1 MCSDA
6 CGYIDNLFTLY
17 ISFLSNISQ
26 CIFLLLIVILLFIF
40 LICIQSSRLLKSK
53 WFRSPLY
60 IFFEHYSYSWKD
72 VSEIIEKEQ
81 LQKSRI
87 PYRVTIFIAIF
98 IFDIIMIILF
108 TTIFIYIA
116 LILNFFNLLISILI
130 WINIDTTMG
139 TFILATFLTLVG
151 IYYQIQAQ
159 VRSKNRQKWI
169 NKVRNN
175 LAIIINYIGEK
186 NQYLQQVEPRLY
198 RIDITTI
205 KPIPGNNIKSIP
217 YLYPEANLARLN
229 LELLINP
236 SEKDHRTL
244 STLLRRACGIDEIE
258 IDKIVIEHI
267 PNLAKRDDYKSL
279 ITQIIRLSNAMLKR
293 EWELV
298 KYGR

>member
-1 MCSDA
+1 M
-6 CGYIDNLFTLY
+6 
-17 ISFLSNISQ
+17 
-26 CIFLLLIVILLFIF
+26 
-40 LICIQSSRLLKSK
+40 
-53 WFRSPLY
+53 
-60 IFFEHYSYSWKD
+60 
-72 VSEIIEKEQ
+72 
-81 LQKSRI
+81 
-87 PYRVTIFIAIF
+87 
-98 IFDIIMIILF
+98 IMIILF

-205 KPIPGNNIKSIP
+205 KPIPRNNIKSIP